1 MRTRLSSLF
10 ALLVILC
17 LAPLSVQAQDSLE
30 ALLSAPDLDAFP
42 HVSVYLDVRDAGGQF
57 IHGLQG
63 EQIQILE
70 NDGPLPAG
78 SIQELMPGAQVVVA
92 INPGPALGVRNS
104 KGFSRYDYIKTAL
117 ADWARARQGSTLDD
131 WSLVITDG
139 PEINHVSDSMQ
150 WLEALEEDQTNAREA
165 TPNLDTLFRAVDLA
179 ADTPSRPGMGRAVL
193 FISPPMEGEQNQP
206 LDNLIAQARQQS
218 VKIFVWAISSAGEF
232 PTAGM
237 NNLTNLADQTGGQM
251 LLYSGEEELPD
262 PEAYVSPLRWIYLVN
277 YRSGI
282 TTSGQHKLVIQINTG
297 ELAAETPVQAFEI
310 DLQPPKPT
318 FVAPP
323 LQIERK
329 LPTVTV
335 EGDTEN
341 HNTVSPEQENVE
353 PTSGG
358 EGGPGGPDGQEAPG
372 GQRTPDQRPELV
384 PTQYT
389 VQVVFDFPDE
399 RIRPVTQAALYVD
412 GVLEDENLEPPFDQ
426 FTWKLDSYLSS
437 GTHTL
442 QVQATDSLGLVG
454 TSIDLPVAIV
464 VENTAAN
471 PWLTIQ
477 RNLPILTI
485 LLVVVAGA
493 ILLLVLLLGG
503 QLRPASLRAAHNGS
517 GRRQKLDPLTQP
529 VVIAGGNFAEDVS
542 GKGQNWAGRL
552 QWPQR
557 HISPKAHAYL
567 SRISSGDSAEKD
579 TLSTTPPVPITADEI
594 TLGSNPNLATMV
606 LEDPSVEG
614 LHARL
619 MRQEDGTFRISD
631 EGSVAGTWVN
641 YSPVS
646 HEGTKLIH
654 GDMIHIGRIGFRF
667 TLRQPTQVRKPV
679 ITDGTEHRDGEEQY
693 NTPQSRD
700 RKPESNRKPEP

>member
-1 MRTRLSSLF
+1 M
-10 ALLVILC
+10 LLILC

-42 HVSVYLDVRDAGGQF
+42 QVSVYLDVRDAQGQF
-57 IHGLQG
+57 IHGMQG

-70 NDGPLPAG
+70 NDGPLLAG

-131 WSLVITDG
+131 WSLVITNG
-139 PEINHVSDSMQ
+139 PEVNHVTDSMQ
-150 WLEALEEDQTNAREA
+150 WLEPLEEDQTNAREA

-193 FISPPMEGEQNQP
+193 FISPPLEGEQNQP

-218 VKIFVWAISSAGEF
+218 VKIFIWAISSAGEF
-232 PTAGM
+232 PAAGL

-297 ELAAETPVQAFEI
+297 ELAAETPVQNFEI

-329 LPTVTV
+329 LPAVRTDDSVLPEEEST
-335 EGDTEN
+335 EAANGDE
-341 HNTVSPEQENVE
+341 
-353 PTSGG
+353 
-358 EGGPGGPDGQEAPG
+358 G
-372 GQRTPDQRPELV
+372 GQRPSAEERQELL
-384 PTQYT
+384 PSEYT

-426 FTWKLDSYLSS
+426 FTWKLDSYMSS

-464 VENTAAN
+464 IENTAAN

-529 VVIAGGNFAEDVS
+529 VVIAGSNIAEDVA

-557 HISPKAHAYL
+557 QISPKAHAYL
-567 SRISSGDSAEKD
+567 SRISGGDSAEKD
-579 TLSTTPPVPITADEI
+579 SLSTVPPVPIAADEI

-619 MRQEDGTFRISD
+619 VRQEDGTFRISD

-646 HEGTKLIH
+646 HEGAKLIH

-679 ITDGTEHRDGEEQY
+679 ITDGTEYRDGEEQY
-693 NTPQSRD
+693 NSPQNRD